1 MRTDQLFSLSLN
13 KEAKV
18 MVLKREIGGNRVWD
32 FRWGCCLDWF
42 CVSLAG
48 NSYEFPC
55 FVGASHLLG
64 QLWLFCVGILIYRC
78 GRLSFLAICGSLAC
92 KGVIRCFLRSWVACM
107 QSGSGG

>member
-1 MRTDQLFSLSLN
+1 MQYQWWLN
-13 KEAKV
+13 P
-18 MVLKREIGGNRVWD
+18 
-32 FRWGCCLDWF
+32 FTCLVVCF
-42 CVSLAG
+42 A
-48 NSYEFPC
+48 EFPC